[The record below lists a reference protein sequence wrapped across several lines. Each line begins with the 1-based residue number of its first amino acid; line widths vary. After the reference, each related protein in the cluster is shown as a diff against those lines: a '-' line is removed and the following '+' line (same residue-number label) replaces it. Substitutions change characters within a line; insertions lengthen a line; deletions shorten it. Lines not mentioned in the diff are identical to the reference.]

1 MAFSCEERRTKAYSE
16 DIRWRI
22 VHQTEL
28 LRLSCQRVATNLQVD
43 PSTVSR
49 IVQLFRQTG
58 NVLPKKYPSNQSTA
72 KLTSIDKLHILEVVL
87 QKPGI
92 YLREVQDELSHLTGT
107 LVDVSTIMRFL
118 HDSGFTRQKMII
130 RATQQSAILRAQYLS
145 DMTVYNGHPE
155 MFVFVDETGS
165 DRRDCM
171 RRFGYSVRGKPAVS
185 EKLLWRGQR
194 ASAICAIS
202 MEGVL
207 DCYVTT
213 STVTSD
219 TFEDFIT
226 NSLSSKLQAFN
237 GHNPNSVIVLDNA
250 AIHHSDNVVQ
260 AIQSTGAIAH
270 FLPPYCPDL
279 NPIEECFSKVKSL
292 LKANEETMN
301 YLDTETAVL
310 VAVNNITAHNCE
322 QWIIHAGY
330 T

>member
-1 MAFSCEERRTKAYSE
+1 
-16 DIRWRI
+16 
-22 VHQTEL
+22 
-28 LRLSCQRVATNLQVD
+28 
-43 PSTVSR
+43 
-49 IVQLFRQTG
+49 
-58 NVLPKKYPSNQSTA
+58 
-72 KLTSIDKLHILEVVL
+72 
-87 QKPGI
+87 
-92 YLREVQDELSHLTGT
+92 
-107 LVDVSTIMRFL
+107 
-118 HDSGFTRQKMII
+118 
-130 RATQQSAILRAQYLS
+130 
-145 DMTVYNGHPE
+145 
-155 MFVFVDETGS
+155 
-165 DRRDCM
+165 
-171 RRFGYSVRGKPAVS
+171 
-185 EKLLWRGQR
+185 
-194 ASAICAIS
+194 

-219 TFEDFIT
+219 TFEDFVT

-260 AIQSTGAIAH
+260 AIQSTGAIAY
-270 FLPPYCPDL
+270 FLPL

-292 LKANEETMN
+292 LKANEEAIN